1 MHRCGNGKESEDAG
15 VKQLPLLFD
24 VGQSRADDHS
34 AKAMH
39 QAGGQAAQR
48 CPAQRYRRQILHEDG
63 GVLPNRKA
71 DADGQG
77 RGQDV
82 LAVVAEKGGKHQY
95 RQGLEEF
102 LRHRRDGKVMRFEK
116 SI

>member
-1 MHRCGNGKESEDAG
+1 MADELENLTGVVEGITYRNEANGYAVIE
-15 VKQLPLLFD
+15 VKTGDEF
-24 VGQSRADDHS
+24 VTVV
-34 AKAMH
+34 
-39 QAGGQAAQR
+39 
-48 CPAQRYRRQILHEDG
+48 
-63 GVLPNRKA
+63 VLPNRKA

>member
-63 GVLPNRKA
+63 GVLQNRKA
-71 DADGQG
+71 DADGHG
-77 RGQDV
+77 RGQNV
-82 LAVVAEKGGKHQY
+82 LAVIAEKDGKHQY